1 MSIRAFTPSVFH
13 FPWSTI
19 DRQPECLRLLSAC
32 SLVAV
37 AASVGL
43 SSSPAVAKDASS
55 AEAPAASAATTDSA
69 PTKAKTADSA
79 ATTDSRDATPKSD
92 EIVVTA
98 LKTGAQ
104 QVGKVPVAIQ
114 AFSEKTLN
122 DRDVRNGSDLIQMIP
137 GASQAQE
144 IGAGYRIFSF
154 RGSGAGGPIGDGM
167 IGYYLDDTPFGIPN
181 NQSAPP
187 LQYFDIERVE
197 VLRGPQGTLYGQG
210 SMGGTIIYRTK
221 NPDLNNVT
229 FEGDFELSTT
239 NDAGELNY
247 RAAGAVSAPIVTD
260 KLGVRLS
267 AAYDFLAGYNDI
279 YAGAPVGEP
288 IKKNANDV
296 VSQNFQAVVLW
307 HPVERATVR
316 MRAWHFSTNEDY
328 LNVMNSVD
336 PPYAAY
342 QGNVKGYD
350 RRSANYFSNTII
362 YDFDHFT
369 ITNATA
375 YQQSRPGGFA
385 VGLNLGPP
393 LGIGTLINGGHARSF
408 VNEFRLATSG
418 AGPFHWV
425 GGMFYQNA
433 KGLYQFSLDFPTL
446 KLGGNTVTRTKN
458 ASVFSEISYDLFDG
472 KLVPLVG
479 LRYFWDRRSSQ
490 SVSNGTAVSSHAK
503 PDALTWRANLAYY
516 PSPNWMVF
524 FNAGTGFRSGIL
536 QSQAQADAV
545 IADGV
550 PSGISLTPDKLRNL
564 EVGVKGAMFNRTLHL
579 AISAYDIRYTNLQ
592 SAFNTSI
599 GLAAFANLGDA
610 KTQGIDIQLS
620 WDTPLPG
627 LNLSFIGNI
636 NSSKFTHVV
645 PAFAAAN
652 PRVAEGQRLLNT
664 PPHNWRFDANYEH
677 PVGSLTLFA
686 NASVSES
693 GEMRLADPIVNVI
706 KSYELYRAS
715 VGVRF
720 KRYELRLFGENLSD
734 ERGPTAAN
742 GPTLLAGP
750 RPLTVGLG
758 LRVNWD

>member
-1 MSIRAFTPSVFH
+1 MSIRALTPSVLH
-13 FPWSTI
+13 FSWPTSRRPV
-19 DRQPECLRLLSAC
+19 DHRMRLLSTA
-32 SLVAV
+32 SLATIML
-37 AASVGL
+37 AAAIVT
-43 SSSPAVAKDASS
+43 SPARAEDASS
-55 AEAPAASAATTDSA
+55 AAPAAADTETGTGTKEAGAQADNA
-69 PTKAKTADSA
+69 PSP
-79 ATTDSRDATPKSD
+79 SKSD

-104 QVGKVPVAIQ
+104 QVDKVPVAIQ

-122 DRDVRNGSDLIQMIP
+122 DRDVRNGSDLIQLIP
-137 GASQAQE
+137 GASQTQE
-144 IGAGYRIFSF
+144 IGAGYRIFAF

-187 LQYFDIERVE
+187 LEYFDIERVE

-221 NPDLNNVT
+221 NPDLEKVT
-229 FEGDFELSTT
+229 FDGDFELSTT
-239 NDAGELNY
+239 RDAGNLNY
-247 RAAGAVSAPIVTD
+247 RAAGAVSAPLVTD
-260 KLGVRLS
+260 KLAVRLS
-267 AAYDFLAGYNDI
+267 AAYDYLAGYNDI
-279 YAGAPVGEP
+279 YAGAPVGQP
-288 IKKNANDV
+288 AKTDANNV
-296 VSQNFQAVVLW
+296 VSKNFQAVVLW

-342 QGNVKGYD
+342 QGNVQGYD
-350 RRSANYFSNTII
+350 RRSANYFSNTIT
-362 YDFDHFT
+362 YDFDGLT
-369 ITNATA
+369 VTNATA

-408 VNEFRLATSG
+408 VNELRAATSG
-418 AGPFHWV
+418 AGPLHWV
-425 GGMFYQNA
+425 GGVFYQNA
-433 KGLYQFSLDFPTL
+433 KGLYEFSIDFPTL
-446 KLGGNTVTRTKN
+446 QLGGNTLTRTKN
-458 ASVFSEISYDLFDG
+458 ASVFSEISYDLLDG

-479 LRYFWDRRSSQ
+479 LRYFWDKRSSQ
-490 SVSNGTAVSSHAK
+490 SVSNGTAVSSHAR

-516 PSPNWMVF
+516 PSPDWMVF

-550 PSGISLTPDKLRNL
+550 PSSISLTPDKLRNL
-564 EVGVKGAMFNRTLHL
+564 EVGVKGALFDRTLHV
-579 AISAYDIRYTNLQ
+579 AVSAYDIRFTNLQ

-599 GLAAFANLGDA
+599 GLAAFANLGEA
-610 KTQGIDIQLS
+610 KTQGIDIEIS
-620 WDTPLPG
+620 WDTPLKG
-627 LNLSFIGNI
+627 LNLAAIANF

-652 PRVAEGQRLLNT
+652 PRVADGQRLLNT
-664 PPHNWRFDANYEH
+664 PPHNWRLDANYEH
-677 PVGSLTLFA
+677 PIGSWTLFA
-686 NASVSES
+686 NASVSET
-693 GEMRLADPIVNVI
+693 GKMRLADPIVNVI

-715 VGVRF
+715 IGVRID
-720 KRYELRLFGENLSD
+720 RYEVRLFGENLSD

-750 RPLTVGLG
+750 RPLTVGVG
-758 LRVNWD
+758 FRVNWD